1 MNLKDK
7 PLKLFFILFALVL
20 FLGITGSVLL
30 RSYNEKK
37 YPERFVNDVENVNEG
52 YDKSFP
58 QIVNAPSRSVEVGEL
73 FTFTPRVA
81 PASDAV
87 VLSILEAPDWLVFDG
102 SVVSGTPQ
110 KKETVS
116 FVIRV
121 EKDGRY
127 IDQEFF
133 LVVIDD
139 TDE

>member
-7 PLKLFFILFALVL
+7 PLKLFFIMFALVL

-37 YPERFVNDVENVNEG
+37 YPERFVNQTENVNDG

-58 QIVNAPSRSVEVGEL
+58 QIVNAPSRSVEFGEL

-110 KKETVS
+110 KKETES